1 MKKNHDNRF
10 IYILVVLVIAV
21 VGLIILRSNN
31 IQLFDFAQL
40 KSYITGYDSL
50 DEVASYT
57 DLQLLDAE
65 AVLVDEPED
74 EAINIGEDYDF
85 PEEFYPYRA
94 LLSDEGKNIY
104 NQVYENAMLLNES
117 FALVDS
123 VETEE
128 FEDVMCAVYNDHPE
142 LFWLETKYSYGYTRD
157 GNVVSVDLVFNMDKD
172 DIESAKRKFEN
183 SVVAVI
189 SETKFIETDIEKER
203 YVHDYIIN
211 NVTYDENSELN
222 QSAYSAL
229 VNGKSV
235 CAGYSRAFQYIMIE
249 IGIPCY
255 YSTGF
260 ANNGDHAWNL
270 VMLDGELVN
279 VDVSWDDYE
288 KSGAPHDRR
297 YKYFNLTD
305 KEIEATHERAGLAE
319 LIVNN

>member
-1 MKKNHDNRF
+1 MKKSYDNRF

-31 IQLFDFAQL
+31 IQLFDFVQL
-40 KSYITGYDSL
+40 KSYITGDNSL

-57 DLQLLDAE
+57 NLQLLDAE
-65 AVLVDEPED
+65 AVLVDEPEN
-74 EAINIGEDYDF
+74 EAVNIGEDYDF

-94 LLSDEGKNIY
+94 LLSYKGKNIY

-123 VETEE
+123 VEAEE

-142 LFWLETKYSYGYTRD
+142 LFWLETRYSYGYTEE
-157 GNVVSVDLVFNMDKD
+157 GNVVSVDLVFNMDKE
-172 DIESAKRKFEN
+172 DIEAAKRRFES

-189 SETKFIETDIEKER
+189 SETKFLETDIEKER

-211 NVTYDENSELN
+211 NVEYDENSELN

-288 KSGAPHDRR
+288 KADAPHDRR

-305 KEIEATHERAGLAE
+305 KEIESTHKRAGLAE
-319 LIVNN
+319 LIITD